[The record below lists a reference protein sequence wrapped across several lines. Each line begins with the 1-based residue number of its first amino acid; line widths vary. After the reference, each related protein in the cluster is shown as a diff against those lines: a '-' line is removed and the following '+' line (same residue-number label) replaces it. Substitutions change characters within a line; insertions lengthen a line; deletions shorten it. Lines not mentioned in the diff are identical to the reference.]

1 MEVALENAYVLI
13 NEKKISSMKDLLP
26 LLEQIAKSGKPLLII
41 AEDVE
46 GEALAT
52 LVVNKLRGTLQVAA
66 VKAPGFG
73 DRRKAMLEDI
83 AVLTGGKLISEDLG
97 IKLENIK
104 LEDLGKA
111 KRVTI
116 DKENTTIV
124 EGEGKQV

>member
-1 MEVALENAYVLI
+1 
-13 NEKKISSMKDLLP
+13 
-26 LLEQIAKSGKPLLII
+26 II

-52 LVVNKLRGTLQVAA
+52 LVVNKLRGTLQVCA

-83 AVLTGGKLISEDLG
+83 AVLTGGRCITEDLG
-97 IKLENIK
+97 IKLENGK
-104 LEDLGKA
+104 VDELGKA

-116 DKENTTIV
+116 NKENHTIV
-124 EGEGKQV
+124 EGEGKQNDIQGRV